1 MLNYPEKVVKL
12 AKIMQKYG
20 YRAYAVGGCVRD
32 SIMGR
37 NPSDWDNLA
46 GLLP

>member
-1 MLNYPEKVVKL
+1 MLNYPEKVVKIAEIM
-12 AKIMQKYG
+12 AKHG

-37 NPSDWDNLA
+37 DPSDWVLINY
-46 GLLP
+46 